1 MAYSKLPI
9 GKATMFPKKGNWK
22 GSHRHF
28 KSLLASSTSY
38 SLPHPIPHNQ
48 TCWVENKKCLCF
60 LPLILRH
67 LLLEQNKQCTIL
79 LGSPQNMRLYHFSCL
94 SATCCNVNFRGQ
106 SIQVNSREPL
116 LDLNKHLRRMSN
128 SRTLCISAHKIHLN
142 SFCASTTQFVFLWL
156 TQVFFACYCYCPCY
170 CFWCNCYF
178 WCYYCCFCCA
188 KFAFLWLTKYSVC
201 SPR

>member
-60 LPLILRH
+60 FPKILRH

-128 SRTLCISAHKIHLN
+128 SRTRYIWTAFVQAVPSLS
-142 SFCASTTQFVFLWL
+142 SSDSSSVFLHVIVTAL
-156 TQVFFACYCYCPCY
+156 HIILV
-170 CFWCNCYF
+170 
-178 WCYYCCFCCA
+178 
-188 KFAFLWLTKYSVC
+188 
-201 SPR
+201 

>member
-9 GKATMFPKKGNWK
+9 EKATMFAKKGNWK

-48 TCWVENKKCLCF
+48 TYLELKIQKCPCF
-60 LPLILRH
+60 LPKILRH
-67 LLLEQNKQCTIL
+67 LLLKQYKQCKIG
-79 LGSPQNMRLYHFSCL
+79 LGSPQNMYSLSGL

-128 SRTLCISAHKIHLN
+128 SRTLCISVHKIHLN
-142 SFCASTTQFVFLWL
+142 SFCASSTQFVFL
-156 TQVFFACYCYCPCY
+156 
-170 CFWCNCYF
+170 
-178 WCYYCCFCCA
+178 
-188 KFAFLWLTKYSVC
+188 
-201 SPR
+201 